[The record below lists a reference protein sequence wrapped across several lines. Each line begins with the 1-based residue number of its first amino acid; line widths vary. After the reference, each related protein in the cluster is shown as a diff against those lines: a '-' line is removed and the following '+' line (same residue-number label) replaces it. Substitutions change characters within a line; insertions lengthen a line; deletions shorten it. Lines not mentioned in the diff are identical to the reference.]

1 MYTIQGLI
9 FEMLRMLLIIAC
21 IVYYVPQM
29 ALQVYRGYRAQA
41 VTRANVFISLLLILV
56 VIAACLILFFI
67 KPFDDLEAFTG
78 IPFPVVSERL
88 WQFSVSLYSIL
99 RYSILGIA
107 ALVSL
112 TYCFRGYFKWRKG
125 ECELRFVTFYLFL
138 FLLCLFAVFG

>member
-21 IVYYVPQM
+21 IVYVPQM

-41 VTRANVFISLLLILV
+41 ATRANVLISLLLNLF

-78 IPFPVVSERL
+78 IPFPAVSERL
-88 WQFSVSLYSIL
+88 WQFSVSSYSIL

-125 ECELRFVTFYLFL
+125 ECELRFVAFYLFL